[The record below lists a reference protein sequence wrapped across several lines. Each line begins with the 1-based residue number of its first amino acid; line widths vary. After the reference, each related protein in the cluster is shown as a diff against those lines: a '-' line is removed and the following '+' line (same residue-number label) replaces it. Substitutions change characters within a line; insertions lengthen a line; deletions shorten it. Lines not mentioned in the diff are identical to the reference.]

1 MIGSLWSVKERALGT
16 RVQGL
21 KNGTGEE
28 KRTKKVL
35 EEEPGTKDISAGDTA
50 KQVTHQSSREIS

>member
-1 MIGSLWSVKERALGT
+1 MKERARGT
-16 RVQGL
+16 WVQGL

-35 EEEPGTKDISAGDTA
+35 EEEPGTKDISTGDTA
-50 KQVTHQSSREIS
+50 KQVTHQSSWAIS

>member
-1 MIGSLWSVKERALGT
+1 MWSVKERARGT
-16 RVQGL
+16 WVQGL

-35 EEEPGTKDISAGDTA
+35 EEEPGTKDISTGDTA
-50 KQVTHQSSREIS
+50 KQVTHQSSWAIS